1 MIPNHPDHAV
11 KVTVLVLMGLLIS
24 TCGYALHQEKE
35 KLYVELKHIL
45 ARQPGPEAAEQL
57 HRAAGSGEYAVLF
70 IDEELAAAIEQDVAR
85 YKDVPLP
92 AITVL
97 PGKNGS
103 KGYGAAAIKNAME
116 RAIGADIL

>member
-1 MIPNHPDHAV
+1 MYKIGIIGATECV
-11 KVTVLVLMGLLIS
+11 TAFLALGVTVFEATS
-24 TCGYALHQEKE
+24 PA
-35 KLYVELKHIL
+35 
-45 ARQPGPEAAEQL
+45 EAAEQL
-57 HRAAGSGEYAVLF
+57 HRAAGTGEYAVLF
-70 IDEELAAAIEQDVAR
+70 IDAELAASIEQDVAR

>member
-1 MIPNHPDHAV
+1 MYKIGIIGAGECVTAFLALGVAV
-11 KVTVLVLMGLLIS
+11 FE
-24 TCGYALHQEKE
+24 ALTP
-35 KLYVELKHIL
+35 
-45 ARQPGPEAAEQL
+45 AEAAEQL
-57 HRAAGSGEYAVLF
+57 HRAAESGEYAVLF

>member
-1 MIPNHPDHAV
+1 MYKIGIIGAGECV
-11 KVTVLVLMGLLIS
+11 TAFLALGVTVFE
-24 TCGYALHQEKE
+24 ALTP
-35 KLYVELKHIL
+35 
-45 ARQPGPEAAEQL
+45 AEAAEQL

-85 YKDVPLP
+85 YKNMPLP

>member
-1 MIPNHPDHAV
+1 MYKIGIIGATECV
-11 KVTVLVLMGLLIS
+11 TAFLALGVTVFE
-24 TCGYALHQEKE
+24 ALT
-35 KLYVELKHIL
+35 
-45 ARQPGPEAAEQL
+45 PTEAAAQL
-57 HRAAGSGEYAVLF
+57 HRAAESGEYAVLF

-85 YKDVPLP
+85 YKNVPLP